1 MCILDNNTST
11 QRMQRC
17 AHNEPPLFF
26 SFFFKGSLYNDNK
39 SSWVSKKKRKDKQT
53 HTHTHSS
60 SFACFALAGACN
72 KHRALSPSLISK
84 QGKTTGDDGKTLRC
98 AKATRRCSLHAVVVI
113 IELPCFF
120 SFFIARGHLAVV
132 VPFFF
137 VCECVAEQRN
147 MRYRFVTYGYVRRT
161 PVLGVPPFQ
170 FLFFSVGDRKKARE
184 KKHTWKGMH
193 SLRFCETISFFVP
206 LFQRLLFSFILA
218 VILWKVPFFS
228 FVLLIMEKK
237 KQTNTS
243 DSKKKIQVHKKVTGM
258 LMFSLTFLYTT
269 SLVFFFGV
277 FIISRFWQCYPRR

>member
-1 MCILDNNTST
+1 MFHLRRKKKKKESEAVCILDNNTST

-39 SSWVSKKKRKDKQT
+39 SSWVSKKKKKGQT
-53 HTHTHSS
+53 NTHTHSS

-132 VPFFF
+132 VPFFLCVW
-137 VCECVAEQRN
+137 VCCWTEKYALSLCHLR
-147 MRYRFVTYGYVRRT
+147 VRTSNTCARCAS
-161 PVLGVPPFQ
+161 
-170 FLFFSVGDRKKARE
+170 FSV
-184 KKHTWKGMH
+184 
-193 SLRFCETISFFVP
+193 SFF
-206 LFQRLLFSFILA
+206 L
-218 VILWKVPFFS
+218 
-228 FVLLIMEKK
+228 
-237 KQTNTS
+237 
-243 DSKKKIQVHKKVTGM
+243 G
-258 LMFSLTFLYTT
+258 
-269 SLVFFFGV
+269 
-277 FIISRFWQCYPRR
+277 RR